1 VTISEPIG
9 WNHRRVI
16 QLPCDLH
23 SIHTDIHCVYL
34 ILSLFPTDLS
44 VEIEDRRTDEL
55 RKIRISGKPDWAFA
69 HGDRKNS
76 GSGSVLIAIE
86 AKNPTTF
93 SLARNQLLTYLVI
106 MRQLRKQEHK
116 IVDHVQ
122 GFYSDGN
129 NYRFMYIGGEG
140 KVYESKNFDIRFEEE
155 LKVAF
160 NWILDMMH
168 SAAPNT
174 SPTKPGQ
181 AQETEL
187 SDFENRVFLHLY
199 EPQKNE
205 HATYDCDLDAEGMII
220 DEW

>member
-1 VTISEPIG
+1 M
-9 WNHRRVI
+9 
-16 QLPCDLH
+16 
-23 SIHTDIHCVYL
+23 
-34 ILSLFPTDLS
+34 DLS

-55 RKIRISGKPDWAFA
+55 RKFRISGKPDWAFA
-69 HGDRKNS
+69 QGDRKNS
-76 GSGSVLIAIE
+76 GSGTVLIAIE
-86 AKNPTTF
+86 AKNPATIG
-93 SLARNQLLTYLVI
+93 LARNQLLTYLVI
-106 MRQLRKQEHK
+106 MRQLRKQEQK

-122 GFYSDGN
+122 GFYSDGK

-140 KVYESKNFDIRFEEE
+140 KVYESKNFDTRFEEE

-168 SAAPNT
+168 SAAKSSPNT

-181 AQETEL
+181 AQESEL

-199 EPQKNE
+199 EPQKNDDE
-205 HATYDCDLDAEGMII
+205 TCDDETYDCDLDADGMIT